1 MSSEVGLG
9 KFFMTDLESLSP
21 VCGQGVPDL
30 GPSVVPS
37 RVLWGL
43 RSFEKAPP
51 KSSRCQVDSHQFC
64 LLILLH
70 CSAFTTQ
77 CAGSWGME
85 TSVGRWG
92 GGGGLCSHLRSLTAT
107 RGTGWSTAAQRMP
120 GSTDVNC

>member
-21 VCGQGVPDL
+21 VCGQGVPGL

-92 GGGGLCSHLRSLTAT
+92 GGEAFAPIYGLSPPPGAQGGPPQP
-107 RGTGWSTAAQRMP
+107 RGCLVPWT
-120 GSTDVNC
+120 